1 MQVQV
6 GGAVVNAPAV
16 PQTTAAFTGS
26 AATPRIVTMVAV
38 RRPVAPA
45 ATALD
50 LDVLNLGL
58 KEIDLLFETVE
69 GRSPMSATEDLR

>member
-1 MQVQV
+1 
-6 GGAVVNAPAV
+6 
-16 PQTTAAFTGS
+16 
-26 AATPRIVTMVAV
+26 MVAV